1 MVLNQGV
8 TKLQSLKQKL
18 QSLKQKLQSLKQ
30 KHRNQKQKLQNLK
43 QKHRNQKQKL
53 QNQIGHHPWQI
64 LTQETSMQTLGHNRL
79 HNPLTAHGQTIYYYG
94 TPYSTITDRAPRMY
108 TIQTATHW
116 VRIMTI
122 GQTQVDQLVQFN
134 KTTRKTMKI

>member
-18 QSLKQKLQSLKQ
+18 QSLKQK
-30 KHRNQKQKLQNLK
+30 HRNLK

-53 QNQIGHHPWQI
+53 QNQVGHHPWQI

-79 HNPLTAHGQTIYYYG
+79 HNQPTAHGRTIYYCG

-134 KTTRKTMKI
+134 KTTRKIVKI